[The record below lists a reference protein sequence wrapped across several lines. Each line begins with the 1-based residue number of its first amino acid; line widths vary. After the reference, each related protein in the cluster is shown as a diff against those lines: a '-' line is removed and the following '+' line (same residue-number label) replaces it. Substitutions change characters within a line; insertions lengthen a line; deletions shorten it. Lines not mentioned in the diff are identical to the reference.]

1 LQILQIYRSIA
12 LCPGPSSRYEK
23 IPLFT
28 RATSNFHGKEW
39 FGNISIK
46 MESDNELERTSYGQ
60 LRLLFKCNLNDG
72 NSNISKELCDLC
84 LVRMYE
90 EIEIHERIR
99 CQVLKW
105 GEGNHESYA
114 VIEIDRILKAVH
126 VVPYFQNEGQYFVN
140 VYKF

>member
-1 LQILQIYRSIA
+1 
-12 LCPGPSSRYEK
+12 
-23 IPLFT
+23 
-28 RATSNFHGKEW
+28 
-39 FGNISIK
+39 
-46 MESDNELERTSYGQ
+46 
-60 LRLLFKCNLNDG
+60 
-72 NSNISKELCDLC
+72 
-84 LVRMYE
+84 MYE